1 MYLYIVQ
8 TIILPLIYLFR
19 VRLKKYNMSGA
30 ENYECVINVN
40 KYDYR
45 IFWYITYNSID
56 VTRIVY

>member
-1 MYLYIVQ
+1 MLKRTSFHIYIYIYMYLYIVQ

-45 IFWYITYNSID
+45 IF
-56 VTRIVY
+56 